1 MTQSRGQILLNPEV
15 ISSVAGD
22 GGAVILFEGS
32 TNGENAI
39 TFKAPDAVTADYT
52 FTLPDGTGT
61 SGQALTTD
69 GNGVTSWT
77 TVTAASGGNSGT
89 FQYNDGA
96 SGFAGLSTMTT
107 DGTDI
112 TITGGAIS
120 TNSTIAIRDA
130 SFAATFQSPSY
141 TNNTTYTLP
150 VEGTASAGAAL
161 IAATGSSVAST
172 ILEWG
177 TPSGTNQDPGG
188 ATGDVQFR
196 GATGLFTGEAAFNY
210 DITNDILSVPT
221 IDVTNI
227 RVTGNTISSTNTN
240 GNINL
245 DANGT
250 GDVILS
256 GGTDLALTGS
266 TSGTVRY
273 NAPATVSTPYT
284 ITLPTAPPSVISR
297 LQYSVANPT
306 VAKFVADTKTLN
318 FVMDSG
324 DPSTPAFVAL
334 GVRGTV
340 YVDAAY
346 TIIGWKLIGEAAA
359 AFSINVDQA
368 TPNFATPT
376 VAPTY
381 STVIT
386 GASLGASDFLAEATG
401 LNISVAAGDS
411 LQFDVQSNTTQTNVT
426 MALIMRPD

>member
-15 ISSVAGD
+15 ISNAATD

-61 SGQALTTD
+61 SGQALTTN
-69 GNGVTSWT
+69 GSGVTSWT
-77 TVTAASGGNSGT
+77 TVTAASGGASGQ

-130 SFAATFQSPSY
+130 SFAATFQSPTY
-141 TNNTTYTLP
+141 TADTTYTLP
-150 VEGTASAGAAL
+150 VQGTASAGAAL
-161 IAATGSSVAST
+161 IAASGSTVGST

-210 DITNDILSVPT
+210 DITTDILSVPT
-221 IDVTNI
+221 LQATNI
-227 RVTGNTISSTNTN
+227 RVTGNTISSTNTD
-240 GNINL
+240 GSINL

-256 GGTDLALTGS
+256 GGTDLIFNGS
-266 TSGTVRY
+266 TAGTATIA
-273 NAPATVSTPYT
+273 APATISPNYSL
-284 ITLPTAPPSVISR
+284 TLPTAGPADDRSV
-297 LQYSVANPT
+297 LQFQADGT
-306 VAKFVADTKTLN
+306 GEFVDNTKTLN

-324 DPSTPAFVAL
+324 ASATPIAA
-334 GVRGTV
+334 GVRGEV
-340 YVDAAY
+340 YMDRAY
-346 TIIGWKLIGEAAA
+346 TITAWRLIASAAG

-368 TPNFATPT
+368 TPNFTT
-376 VAPTY
+376 VTAASTY
-381 STVIT
+381 TTVIS
-386 GASLGASDFLAEATG
+386 AAALAAGEFRGETTG
-401 LNISVAAGDS
+401 LSISVAAGDS
-411 LQFDVQSNTTQTNVT
+411 LRFDIQNAGTQEVVT
-426 MALIMRPD
+426 MALTMRPV

>member
-15 ISSVAGD
+15 ISNVAAD

-39 TFKAPDAVTADYT
+39 TFKAPDVVTADYT

-61 SGQALTTD
+61 PGQALTTD

-77 TVTAASGGNSGT
+77 TVTAASGGTSGQ

-130 SFAATFQSPSY
+130 SFAATFQSPTY
-141 TNNTTYTLP
+141 TANTTYTLP
-150 VEGTASAGAAL
+150 EEGTASAGAAL
-161 IAATGSSVAST
+161 IAASGSTVAST
-172 ILEWG
+172 VLEWG

-196 GATGLFTGEAAFNY
+196 GSTGLFTGEAAFNY
-210 DITNDILSVPT
+210 DITTDILSVPT

-227 RVTGNTISSTNTN
+227 RVTGNTISSTNAN

-256 GGTDLALTGS
+256 GGTDLTLNGS
-266 TSGTVRY
+266 TSGDVTFSAGTSPTSL
-273 NAPATVSTPYT
+273 N
-284 ITLPTAPPSVISR
+284 ITLPSAVPATTSK
-297 LQYSVANPT
+297 LQFTTGAATTS
-306 VAKFVADTKTLN
+306 KFVSDIKTLN

-340 YVDAAY
+340 YFAAAMSV
-346 TIIGWKLIGEAAA
+346 TGWKLIGENGSAS
-359 AFSINVDQA
+359 AFSINVNQA
-368 TPNFATPT
+368 SFPTPPA
-376 VAPTY
+376 APTY

-386 GASLGASDFLAEATG
+386 GASLGATDFTAEASVTPFT
-401 LNISVAAGDS
+401 VAAGDI
-411 LQFDVQSNTTQTNVT
+411 LQFDVQSNAGQTNVT
-426 MALIMRPD
+426 MSLIMTPL